1 MQGSLW
7 LPVGCLFLEGVRRKE
22 GRGINRGWAMGGSSV
37 SLSSLD
43 FALRVGAVFDQ
54 LHVKGA
60 RCGGNFESFEG
71 AGDLTS
77 RCSI

>member
-22 GRGINRGWAMGGSSV
+22 GRGINRGSSV